1 MAPSNISRPFAYNNT
16 GFPISGTTPYDTLVV
31 GDIETD
37 YSSDYG
43 GIKWWMGPDEDLGY
57 VIGNSRPGGQPVPSG
72 VTGTAQL
79 GFWRSKFKT
88 DESFL
93 NLANY
98 IGEKNGQPPFA
109 NTTDAENWL
118 NSEGYYSSYNLPTP
132 TPTASQVPATPTPTE
147 TSSPTPTPTVTP
159 TSTDLTN
166 ITTYTISGCTSLNE
180 FVANLGPGALA
191 PGDIF
196 YFEFTG
202 GTPSGCYRIVNKINA
217 VPTDGTTPLYFY
229 TSCALCVA
237 AREVTPTPSVTQ
249 TPTTTPSVTN
259 TQTPTL
265 TPTPSTSPIPVT
277 GYGYNLVVLPYQPP
291 TSGNT
296 IFPTFATP
304 SLNSGTTNPNTF
316 TTNGVYW
323 NTIDNLGFDRS
334 SYYNGM
340 TGVSVT
346 AYFTQNGDTSIYSGS
361 TTAFTFE
368 GPPGQEAFNYNPNSR
383 PNQLVLIQSASTNFV
398 TGQTVYIS
406 YTVNG
411 AGVTPTPTAT
421 SVTPTPTPTSG
432 TTGDGWFFYYADN
445 NPVVS
450 PPANNGNTAFI
461 PGAGL
466 GTYNP
471 NYTGGTLSLYFN
483 NNNSAG
489 TSYASQFSTLDTA
502 GGTIT
507 ISQGSS
513 IAIYSGTSTDYQS
526 SGTYLNLNVNRS
538 AQMIQSASTPFVSGT
553 SINVVVS

>member
-1 MAPSNISRPFAYNNT
+1 M
-16 GFPISGTTPYDTLVV
+16 
-31 GDIETD
+31 
-37 YSSDYG
+37 
-43 GIKWWMGPDEDLGY
+43 
-57 VIGNSRPGGQPVPSG
+57 
-72 VTGTAQL
+72 
-79 GFWRSKFKT
+79 
-88 DESFL
+88 

-98 IGEKNGQPPFA
+98 ICSKNGQPTF
-109 NTTDAENWL
+109 TTTTEAENWL
-118 NSEGYYSSYNLPTP
+118 QSNGYYTSFNLPTP
-132 TPTASQVPATPTPTE
+132 TPTATSQST
-147 TSSPTPTPTVTP
+147 PTPTPTVT
-159 TSTDLTN
+159 T
-166 ITTYTISGCTSLNE
+166 
-180 FVANLGPGALA
+180 
-191 PGDIF
+191 
-196 YFEFTG
+196 
-202 GTPSGCYRIVNKINA
+202 
-217 VPTDGTTPLYFY
+217 
-229 TSCALCVA
+229 
-237 AREVTPTPSVTQ
+237 TQ
-249 TPTTTPSVTN
+249 TPTN
-259 TQTPTL
+259 TSSQTPTQ
-265 TPTPSTSPIPVT
+265 TPTPSTSPLPIT
-277 GYGYNLVVLPYQPP
+277 GYGYNLVVLPYNPP
-291 TSGNT
+291 SSGNT
-296 IFPTFATP
+296 IFPSFFIGG
-304 SLNSGTTNPNTF
+304 SSGLTNPNTF
-316 TTNGVYW
+316 DVNGVYW
-323 NTIDNLGFDRS
+323 NRVDNLGFDRS

-346 AYFTQNGDTSIYSGS
+346 AYFTQNGNTVIYSGS
-361 TTAFTFE
+361 TTAFSVE
-368 GPPGQEAFNYNPNSR
+368 GAPGQESFNYNPSSR
-383 PNQLVLIQSASTNFV
+383 PNQLVLIQSANTDFV

-526 SGTYLNLNVNRS
+526 SGTFLNLNVNRS